1 MGELMDKII
10 GSEENWEDGRLGLD
24 EEHQVVVDETIDL
37 QVDTSLGLVEAN
49 LKLDVFLNQQLE
61 IFAKENGLIKK
72 QQFVRFWKI
81 SSKIHLVVNHPK
93 RLDFDHPSIPS
104 HR

>member
-37 QVDTSLGLVEAN
+37 QVDTSLGLVEIKFKIDVS
-49 LKLDVFLNQQLE
+49 LDEKLE
-61 IFAKENGLIKK
+61 TFAKENGLIKK
-72 QQFVRFWKI
+72 AAIRKI
-81 SSKIHLVVNHPK
+81 LE
-93 RLDFDHPSIPS
+93 DFFENT
-104 HR
+104 

>member
-37 QVDTSLGLVEAN
+37 QVDTSLGLVEIKFKIDVSIDE
-49 LKLDVFLNQQLE
+49 KLE
-61 IFAKENGLIKK
+61 TFAKENGLIKK
-72 QQFVRFWKI
+72 AAIRKI
-81 SSKIHLVVNHPK
+81 LEDFFKKHLTSPVSSG
-93 RLDFDHPSIPS
+93 
-104 HR
+104 

>member
-37 QVDTSLGLVEAN
+37 QVDTSLGLVEIKFKIDAT
-49 LKLDVFLNQQLE
+49 LDEKLE
-61 IFAKENGLIKK
+61 TFAKENGLIKK
-72 QQFVRFWKI
+72 AAIRKI
-81 SSKIHLVVNHPK
+81 LE
-93 RLDFDHPSIPS
+93 DFFENT
-104 HR
+104 

>member
-37 QVDTSLGLVEAN
+37 QVDTSLGLVEIKFKIDVSIDE
-49 LKLDVFLNQQLE
+49 KLE
-61 IFAKENGLIKK
+61 TFAKENGLIKK
-72 QQFVRFWKI
+72 AAIRKI
-81 SSKIHLVVNHPK
+81 LE
-93 RLDFDHPSIPS
+93 DFLKNTPHSC
-104 HR
+104 